1 MDVEET
7 PVLPGRENI
16 MVSSPL
22 PCRSHKSGM
31 IPHRHHRHPGNRE
44 IWPNMIWVGG
54 GGSILW
60 ESPGLPYLPVRRT
73 GKPQHCPALIAANIS
88 SDCLTTYNVS
98 LEVFASSFIHVYCLV
113 QNYTQKILSWQI
125 LFSAVRKHNMSN
137 VITCR
142 GDNLD

>member
-7 PVLPGRENI
+7 PVLAARENI
-16 MVSSPL
+16 MVCSPL

-60 ESPGLPYLPVRRT
+60 EFSWLTLPARPPHWETSALPCSHCSKYFFRLPYNLQC
-73 GKPQHCPALIAANIS
+73 KPWSICIKFHTCLLSGTKLHPENFKLTNIILR
-88 SDCLTTYNVS
+88 C
-98 LEVFASSFIHVYCLV
+98 EK
-113 QNYTQKILSWQI
+113 TQCE
-125 LFSAVRKHNMSN
+125 H